1 MNLRLLATAVA
12 AALMGLASVSFGQN
26 PGNSAGAAGATRG
39 QDNPGANETSGAGTP
54 PTGSG
59 AVTPGSSAA
68 GAGSTD
74 TACDSMTG
82 AQRDRCLRDQNRGS
96 NSGAYT
102 PQRPSMAKDKND
114 PDHPNVK
121 NADQERSRSQ

>member
-1 MNLRLLATAVA
+1 MNTRLLATAVA
-12 AALMGLASVSFGQN
+12 AALLGLSSVSFGQN
-26 PGNSAGAAGATRG
+26 AVNSAGASGATRG

-54 PTGSG
+54 VTGSP
-59 AVTPGSSAA
+59 AVTSGSSTA
-68 GAGSTD
+68 GAGSTA
-74 TACDSMTG
+74 ACDAMTG
-82 AQRDRCLRDQNRGS
+82 AERDRCLRDRDRGS

-114 PDHPNVK
+114 PEHPNVK

>member
-1 MNLRLLATAVA
+1 MNFKLLATAVA
-12 AALMGLASVSFGQN
+12 AALMGLSTISFSQN
-26 PGNSAGAAGATRG
+26 AVNSAGAAGATRG

-54 PTGSG
+54 VTGSA
-59 AVTPGSSAA
+59 AVTSGSSTT

-74 TACDSMTG
+74 AACDSMTG

-102 PQRPSMAKDKND
+102 PQRPSMSKDKND
-114 PDHPNVK
+114 PEHPNVQ
-121 NADQERSRSQ
+121 NADQVRSRSQ

>member
-12 AALMGLASVSFGQN
+12 LMGLASVSFAQN
-26 PGNSAGAAGATRG
+26 AGNSAGAAGASRG
-39 QDNPGANETSGAGTP
+39 QDNPAANETSGAGAP
-54 PTGSG
+54 ALGSPTV
-59 AVTPGSSAA
+59 APGSSAT
-68 GAGSTD
+68 GAGSAD
-74 TACDSMTG
+74 AACDSMSG